1 MKQSFVERMAEA
13 AREALVLVRGT
24 VRIEDL
30 YKRKRSIPKAEFDA
44 EREKIIRETAEE
56 YGPTFYDD
64 CGEDQLFDNAEL
76 PN

>member
-1 MKQSFVERMAEA
+1 MVET

-30 YKRKRSIPKAEFDA
+30 YKRRRSMSKADFDA
-44 EREKIIRETAEE
+44 EREKIIRETAAE

-76 PN
+76 TN